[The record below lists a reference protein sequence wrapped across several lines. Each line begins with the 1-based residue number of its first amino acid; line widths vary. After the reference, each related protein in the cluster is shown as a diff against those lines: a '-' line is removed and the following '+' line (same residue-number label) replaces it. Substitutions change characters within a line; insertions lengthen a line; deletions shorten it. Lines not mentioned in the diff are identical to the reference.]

1 MDAYEIVSLY
11 NQTLDL
17 CDTLDNSGLGVY
29 ALTDGGHRTRETL
42 RLELSQ
48 FLLYLGNAN
57 ASFEDGEVALMNIV
71 LGEEYTASTYEQ
83 LCASVDEPSP
93 DKSLTL
99 IGFIS
104 GDKALNNQNGTRST
118 QLCDLLVNLYEN
130 MGNVMV
136 ALDDNKVATLRK
148 IKFINGMKSYIMK
161 QIRE

>member
-71 LGEEYTASTYEQ
+71 LGKEYTASMYEQ
-83 LCASVDEPSP
+83 LCASVNEPSP

-99 IGFIS
+99 IGFVS
-104 GDKALNNQNGTRST
+104 GDKALNNKNGTRST
-118 QLCDLLVNLYEN
+118 QLCDLLFNLYET

-136 ALDDNKVATLRK
+136 ALDDNKVATMRK
-148 IKFINGMKSYIMK
+148 IKFINGMKSYAMKKIM
-161 QIRE
+161 E

>member
-29 ALTDGGHRTRETL
+29 ALTDGKYRTRETL
-42 RLELSQ
+42 RLDLSR

-57 ASFEDGEVALMNIV
+57 ASFEDGEVALINIV
-71 LGEEYTASTYEQ
+71 LDEEYTATMYEK
-83 LCASVDEPSP
+83 LCASVDEPIP
-93 DKSLTL
+93 GDSLTL
-99 IGFIS
+99 MGFVS

-118 QLCDLLVNLYEN
+118 QLCDFLVNLYEN

-136 ALDDNKVATLRK
+136 ALDDNKVATMRK
-148 IKFINGMKSYIMK
+148 IKFINGMKAYIMK
-161 QIRE
+161 QVRE

>member
-71 LGEEYTASTYEQ
+71 LGEEYTASIYEN
-83 LCASVDEPSP
+83 LCASVNEPSP
-93 DKSLTL
+93 NSSLTL
-99 IGFIS
+99 MGFVS
-104 GDKALNNQNGTRST
+104 GDKALNNQNGTSST